1 MENRYA
7 HAVDFF
13 KAKPKPMEG
22 DASNL
27 ILAAY
32 ELRTPENIGAII
44 RLAGN
49 LGVAKVLFIVKENS
63 FKTSKIAKVA
73 HSSIK
78 HVEYTFFTPG
88 EFFSVLPKDFEVV
101 AVETSEK
108 ATNLFSTALPEKC
121 VLLVGNERYGIA
133 QEFLNQISKA
143 VYIPLLGK
151 TLSMNVSHAA
161 TIAAFEWGRQHLGLE
176 LMR

>member
-1 MENRYA
+1 MENKYA
-7 HAVDFF
+7 NSVDFF
-13 KAKPKPMEG
+13 NAKPKAEYG

-32 ELRTPENIGAII
+32 ELRTPENVGALI

-49 LGVAKVLFIVKENS
+49 LGIPKVLFIQSETV
-63 FKTSKIAKVA
+63 FKAKKIARVA
-73 HSSIK
+73 HSSLKLVDYSFCKPEVFKSQIP
-78 HVEYTFFTPG
+78 E
-88 EFFSVLPKDFEVV
+88 DFEIV
-101 AVETSEK
+101 AVETSDK
-108 ATNLFSTALPEKC
+108 ASNLYKTDLPEKC
-121 VLLVGNERYGIA
+121 VLLVGNERFGIA
-133 QEFLNQISKA
+133 QECLDKASKT

-176 LMR
+176 NV

>member
-1 MENRYA
+1 MENQYV

-13 KAKPKPMEG
+13 KSKQADELLS
-22 DASNL
+22 AENL

-32 ELRTPENIGAII
+32 ELRTPENVGAII

-49 LGVAKVLFIVKENS
+49 LGIAKVIFISSDKL

-73 HSSIK
+73 HSSLK
-78 HVEYTFFTPG
+78 HVDYSFCSPD
-88 EFFSVLPKDFEVV
+88 EFLTLIPPDFEIV

-108 ATNLFSTALPEKC
+108 ATNLFTTKLPEKC
-121 VLLVGNERYGIA
+121 VLLLGNERYGIA
-133 QEFLNQISKA
+133 QDFLNKIEKT

-151 TLSMNVSHAA
+151 TLSLNVSHAA
-161 TIAAFEWGRQHLGLE
+161 TLAAFEWGRQHLGLE
-176 LMR
+176 KME